1 MELSNTSSVQE
12 SKSEDDLDINE
23 SSNGEQDGDEDY
35 QKLFQESVRMS
46 KISKKRALKLKAMEE
61 KNALLQATLT
71 NSQYKV
77 EQLEDQCTI
86 LSNK

>member
-1 MELSNTSSVQE
+1 M
-12 SKSEDDLDINE
+12 DINE
-23 SSNGEQDGDEDY
+23 FSDGEHDGDEDY